1 MKFTL
6 QGDYPS
12 RHDARCWRA
21 IEATIDEWISAI
33 DGASLQGRFLP
44 DDDSLQF
51 KLTAPGCEPKTRHID
66 VSWIAY
72 ADQAEHLA
80 LQTQIALKDLDSA
93 MLTQGEESVS
103 SRIAK

>member
-6 QGDYPS
+6 QGNQPS
-12 RHDARCWRA
+12 RHNARCWRA

-33 DGASLQGRFLP
+33 NGASLQGRFLA
-44 DDDSLQF
+44 DDESLQF
-51 KLTAPGCEPKTRHID
+51 EITAPGCEPKTRDID

-80 LQTQIALKDLDSA
+80 LQTRIALEDLDGAMRAQGGECSA
-93 MLTQGEESVS
+93 
-103 SRIAK
+103 R